1 MGGFS
6 NWAPVIAGA
15 VQTGAEIANNREQTR
30 RTASQIDAQRDS
42 QQQALAAEKAADDER
57 RARQLRALQASLRA
71 RQGASGLAAGAAGSA
86 GAVLSGAAQSLL
98 DVQDAANGAYARQSS
113 SIDQNAQYRR
123 QSLLDTS
130 RYNTLSQISSW
141 FARRDNWG
149 N

>member
-15 VQTGAEIANNREQTR
+15 VQTGAEIANSRDQSRKAAKQINAERE
-30 RTASQIDAQRDS
+30 S
-42 QQQALAAEKAADDER
+42 QQQALAAEKAADDAK
-57 RARQLRALQASLRA
+57 RARQLRAQQASLRA
-71 RQGASGLAAGAAGSA
+71 RQGASGIAAGAVGSA
-86 GAVLSGAAQSLL
+86 EAVLSGAARNLL

-113 SIDQNAQYRR
+113 VIDRNAHYRR

-141 FARRDNWG
+141 FARRDN
-149 N
+149 

>member
-15 VQTGAEIANNREQTR
+15 VQSGADLAASQAQTR
-30 RTASQIDAQRDS
+30 KTEKQITAQRAS
-42 QQQALAAEKAADDER
+42 QQQALAAEKAANDAK
-57 RARQLRALQASLRA
+57 RARQLRAQQARLRA
-71 RQGASGLAAGAAGSA
+71 RQGASGMAAGAAGSA
-86 GAVLSGAAQSLL
+86 EAVLSGAARGLL

-113 SIDQNAQYRR
+113 TIDRNAQYRR

-141 FARRDNWG
+141 FARRDKWG